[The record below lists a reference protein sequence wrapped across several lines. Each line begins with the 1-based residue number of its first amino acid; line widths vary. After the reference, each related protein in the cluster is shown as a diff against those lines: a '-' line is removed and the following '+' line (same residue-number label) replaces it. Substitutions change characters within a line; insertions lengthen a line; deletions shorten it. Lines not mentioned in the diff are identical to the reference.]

1 LEIVLASN
9 DPVRLSFLLLL
20 LRDAGLRPV
29 LYDANMAAVEG
40 SVGAIMRRIAVPTDE
55 AEAARRVLR
64 EAGEL

>member
-1 LEIVLASN
+1 MEIVLASN